1 MIYLLIIIVTLV
13 LSFLIT
19 AIFRMDMGIYLRS
32 YCRERNEGIKS
43 VMITFDDGPHPD
55 FTPMILD
62 VLRERGVKAVFFLIG
77 EKAIENPQI
86 VRRIVDEGHLIG
98 IHSLRHTPEFTISSK
113 KLVKRDLVATKNI
126 LEELTGVKTKLF
138 RPPYG
143 VTNPSIGGAVKELG
157 LISVGW
163 SLRSFD
169 TISGHDT
176 EKVLKRV
183 EKGMHDGAII
193 LLHDRMPDS
202 AMLTEKILD
211 YLDTTGYE
219 AKLFSR
225 VL

>member
-86 VRRIVDEGHLIG
+86 VRRIVDEGHLTG

-202 AMLTEKILD
+202 AMLTEKILN

>member
-1 MIYLLIIIVTLV
+1 MIYLLIVIVTLV

-32 YCRERNEGIKS
+32 YCRERNEGMKS
-43 VMITFDDGPHPD
+43 VMLTFDDGPHPD
-55 FTPMILD
+55 YTPMVLD

-202 AMLTEKILD
+202 AMLTEKILN

>member
-1 MIYLLIIIVTLV
+1 MIYFLIIIVTLV

-32 YCRERNEGIKS
+32 YCRERNKGMKS
-43 VMITFDDGPHPD
+43 VMITFDDGPHPEY
-55 FTPMILD
+55 TPMVLD

-86 VRRIVDEGHLIG
+86 VRRIVDEGHLTG

-202 AMLTEKILD
+202 AMLTEKILN

>member
-1 MIYLLIIIVTLV
+1 MIYLLIVIVTLV

-32 YCRERNEGIKS
+32 YCRERNEGMKS

-86 VRRIVDEGHLIG
+86 VRRIVDEGHLTG

-183 EKGMHDGAII
+183 EKGMHDGAI
-193 LLHDRMPDS
+193 
-202 AMLTEKILD
+202 
-211 YLDTTGYE
+211 
-219 AKLFSR
+219 
-225 VL
+225 

>member
-1 MIYLLIIIVTLV
+1 MIYLLIVIVTLV

-32 YCRERNEGIKS
+32 YCRERNEGMKS
-43 VMITFDDGPHPD
+43 VMLTFDDGPHPD
-55 FTPMILD
+55 YTPMVLD

-86 VRRIVDEGHLIG
+86 VRRIVDEGHLTG

-202 AMLTEKILD
+202 AMLTEKILN

>member
-32 YCRERNEGIKS
+32 YCRERNEGMKS

-86 VRRIVDEGHLIG
+86 VRRIVDEGHLTG

>member
-1 MIYLLIIIVTLV
+1 MIYLLIVIVTLV

-86 VRRIVDEGHLIG
+86 VRRIVDEGHLTG

-211 YLDTTGYE
+211 YLDITGYE
-219 AKLFSR
+219 AKVFSR

>member
-86 VRRIVDEGHLIG
+86 VRRIVDEGHLTG

-211 YLDTTGYE
+211 YLDITGYE

>member
-202 AMLTEKILD
+202 AMLTEKILN

>member
-1 MIYLLIIIVTLV
+1 MIYLLIVIVTLV

-32 YCRERNEGIKS
+32 YCRERNEGMKS

-86 VRRIVDEGHLIG
+86 VRRIVDEGHLTG

-202 AMLTEKILD
+202 AMLTEKILN

>member
-32 YCRERNEGIKS
+32 YCRERNEGMKS
-43 VMITFDDGPHPD
+43 VMITFDDGPHPEY
-55 FTPMILD
+55 TPMVLD

-86 VRRIVDEGHLIG
+86 VRRIVDEGHLTG

-202 AMLTEKILD
+202 AMLTEKILN

>member
-32 YCRERNEGIKS
+32 YCRERNEGMKS

-86 VRRIVDEGHLIG
+86 VRRIVDEGHLTG

-202 AMLTEKILD
+202 AMLTEKILN